1 MAEVLVVRTAVG
13 AGMLFSVSTA
23 ARGEGDLERAC
34 ELPLAFVV
42 RNGEAVRDTTGGVP
56 VLEGGLLGRLM
67 AGLSQDEKKSSA
79 GSPPGVEA
87 PSEELTTGASVIT
100 TSSGYLPVR

>member
-1 MAEVLVVRTAVG
+1 MAEELVVRTAVG
-13 AGMLFSVSTA
+13 AGKLFSASRA
-23 ARGEGDLERAC
+23 ASGEGDLARVC
-34 ELPLAFVV
+34 ELPLVFVV
-42 RNGEAVRDTTGGVP
+42 KNGEAVRETTGGVP

-87 PSEELTTGASVIT
+87 PSEELITAASVMT
-100 TSSGYLPVR
+100 TSSG